1 VGDQKQG
8 LPGVGREVFVYFCTN
23 KCSMNVG
30 NGSKINRLMHIQP
43 PGVVLTSHWLCNQGY
58 SSGLLRTYRSSH
70 WLEAIGNGAMVR
82 VGDSVDYLG
91 AISALQQQL
100 NLSVHP
106 AAKTALALL
115 GKSHYLDMGSKV
127 VHLFGSTAERLPSW
141 FKNHYWGV
149 EIRYLT
155 SGILPAGMGLV
166 EKEHKNF
173 AIQIS
178 SPARAMM
185 ECLHLAPQK
194 QELTEC
200 FEIMQGLNNLNP
212 ANLQEL
218 LENCTSVKVKR
229 LFLYMAE
236 KAGHAWFKHL
246 ILSRIDLGK
255 GNRSVVANG
264 VYVARYN
271 ITVPKEL
278 EADENPGL

>member
-1 VGDQKQG
+1 MG
-8 LPGVGREVFVYFCTN
+8 T
-23 KCSMNVG
+23 G
-30 NGSKINRLMHIQP
+30 NGSKINKLMHIQP
-43 PGVVLTSHWLCNQGY
+43 PGVVLTSNWLSRQGY
-58 SSGLLRTYRSSH
+58 SPGLLRTYRNSH

-82 VGDSVDYLG
+82 TGDSVDSAG
-91 AISALQQQL
+91 AIYALQQQL

-115 GKSHYLDMGSKV
+115 GKSHYLGMGSNV
-127 VHLFGSTAERLPSW
+127 VYLFGSTGERLPSW
-141 FKNHYWGV
+141 FKNHHWGV
-149 EIRYLT
+149 EIQYFT

-166 EKEHKNF
+166 EIEHKNF
-173 AIQIS
+173 AVKIS

-185 ECLHLAPQK
+185 ECLYLAPQK

-218 LENCTSVKVKR
+218 LEHCTSVKVKR

-246 ILSRIDLGK
+246 IKSRIDLGK
-255 GNRSVVANG
+255 GNRSVVSNG
-264 VYVARYN
+264 VYIADYN